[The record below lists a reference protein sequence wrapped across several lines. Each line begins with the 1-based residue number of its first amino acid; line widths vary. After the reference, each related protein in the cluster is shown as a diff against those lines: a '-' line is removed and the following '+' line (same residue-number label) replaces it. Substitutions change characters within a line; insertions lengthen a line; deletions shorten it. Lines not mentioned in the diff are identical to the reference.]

1 MRVKVTGYIEI
12 EDDEYD
18 PGDLGPLTE
27 EANLQYTLDLGLDDI
42 EFTLVEE
49 DDE

>member
-18 PGDLGPLTE
+18 AGPDGPLTPAAYDE
-27 EANLQYTLDLGLDDI
+27 YFDSLPLDDI
-42 EFTLVEE
+42 TFEE
-49 DDE
+49 VASE